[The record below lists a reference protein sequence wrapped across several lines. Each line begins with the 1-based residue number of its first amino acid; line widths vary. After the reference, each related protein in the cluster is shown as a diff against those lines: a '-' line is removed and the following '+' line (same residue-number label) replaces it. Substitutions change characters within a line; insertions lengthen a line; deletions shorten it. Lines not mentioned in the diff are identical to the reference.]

1 MSPYKPHRAV
11 PGTTRTGG
19 PLLPIRS
26 GRSGPR
32 DRPMPRVWGDEDAIG
47 RKNGPGWK
55 RPHLKPPPVSSINA

>member
-11 PGTTRTGG
+11 PGTTRTAG
-19 PLLPIRS
+19 PCCQFVPVAVVL
-26 GRSGPR
+26 R

-55 RPHLKPPPVSSINA
+55 RPT